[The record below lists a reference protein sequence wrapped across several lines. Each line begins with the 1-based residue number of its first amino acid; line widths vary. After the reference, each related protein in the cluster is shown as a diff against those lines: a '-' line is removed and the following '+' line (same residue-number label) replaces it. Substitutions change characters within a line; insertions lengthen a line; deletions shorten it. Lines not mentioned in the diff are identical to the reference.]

1 MSDNMPLPGNEKKA
15 KPSGFFPYYWNQLK
29 KLLVPAGPVIVCAV
43 YSFVLIFPRYHYKL
57 FRFTLFGSQYR
68 YAEKMAADGLWFM
81 LLPMLAV
88 FIFWAVTAIWPGS
101 KEIFPQRRPGDFGW
115 RVGIIKGWRDAGIF
129 YLFMIPFVVFAIFQ
143 VDFTRTYPLFS
154 LGRKSLAMF
163 GIWQA
168 VMLVHMLGWEFLNRG
183 FLLFALEEKMGRWAI
198 LATAIP
204 FALLHI
210 GKPELEAYG
219 SFLAAI
225 ALGWVALRARSFI
238 PGAVLHW
245 AVAFTVD
252 ILAVLRAGGFGQ
264 HP

>member
-1 MSDNMPLPGNEKKA
+1 MNRPDVSRKSEEPG
-15 KPSGFFPYYWNQLK
+15 GFFGYYWNELK
-29 KLLVPAGPVIVCAV
+29 RLLQPAGPLIVCAV
-43 YSFVLIFPRYHYKL
+43 YSFVLIFPRYHHKL
-57 FRFTLFGSQYR
+57 FRFSVFGAQYR
-68 YAEKMAADGLWFM
+68 YPEKMALDGLWFM
-81 LLPMLAV
+81 LLPMLV
-88 FIFWAVTAIWPGS
+88 IFTFWTVTAIWPAAR
-101 KEIFPQRRPGDFGW
+101 KILPRRRPEDFGW
-115 RVGIIKGWRDAGIF
+115 GAGTLKGWRDAGIF
-129 YLFMIPFVVFAIFQ
+129 YLFMLPFILFALFQ
-143 VDFTRTYPLFS
+143 IDFTRTYPLFS

-225 ALGWVALRARSFI
+225 GLGWVALRARSFI
-238 PGAVLHW
+238 PCAVLHW
-245 AVAFTVD
+245 TVALTVD
-252 ILAVLRAGGFGQ
+252 ILAVLRSGGFGQ
-264 HP
+264 